1 MASKEV
7 NFYQIDK
14 FPEVM
19 ALKEELEDFY
29 RLVPP
34 IFHVISVNAPL
45 DRYIVATDMVKI
57 YPGKIEGKV
66 EEERNFEYLLDNYDP
81 KLGIIG
87 SYRRI
92 YPEAD

>member
-34 IFHVISVNAPL
+34 IFHN
-45 DRYIVATDMVKI
+45 
-57 YPGKIEGKV
+57 
-66 EEERNFEYLLDNYDP
+66 
-81 KLGIIG
+81 
-87 SYRRI
+87 
-92 YPEAD
+92 